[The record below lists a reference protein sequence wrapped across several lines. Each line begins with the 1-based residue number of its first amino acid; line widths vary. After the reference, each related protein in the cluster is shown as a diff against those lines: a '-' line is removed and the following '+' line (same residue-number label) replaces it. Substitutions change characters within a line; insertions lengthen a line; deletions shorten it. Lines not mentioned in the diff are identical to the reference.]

1 MLKLQIIRTTVTG
14 CNYADIVA
22 QHLDWQRVGRI
33 TNQQHAAGQ
42 FSDGHHLTNNTFVA
56 DDRLAFINAINATF
70 IDNNLIAIRI
80 VNRGDNLSHHFLLI
94 LTQRGTQ

>member
-1 MLKLQIIRTTVTG
+1 MLKLQSSVQPLPAAITRT
-14 CNYADIVA
+14 IVA

-56 DDRLAFINAINATF
+56 DNRLAFINAINATF
-70 IDNNLIAIRI
+70 IDNNPIAI
-80 VNRGDNLSHHFLLI
+80 GS
-94 LTQRGTQ
+94 LTVE